1 MPDAMWLSPLTMLL
15 KYYLDRVKFH
25 TNYEQLRTLIETVFT
40 ESQILRSNTV
50 LAPLDSLVISLQ
62 EFEDWKASGRVFEY
76 LDHCI
81 LRLARKPVHYYDILA
96 DLIAAAELDFN
107 PRHCQVDLL
116 LVTIVDQWHFLV
128 KSTDIPTVINVS
140 RWLVRYIEVM
150 ELGNG
155 YLEMLPLQDKTTKL
169 LSRIRDQLQ
178 YNIHDTT
185 CRAIFE
191 KTFKIRPELEVLSN
205 SVAANITT
213 RTAQKSRQPGS
224 SPKANTEPP
233 ATFLPPGPPGE
244 TQDHPGLHQW
254 TRHEIQDAISEGHVK
269 ALVLCLCSKHV
280 EIRKQALIGVRAFM
294 MKLEVG

>member
-1 MPDAMWLSPLTMLL
+1 MPDTMWLSPLTMLL
-15 KYYLDRVKFH
+15 KHYLDRIKFH
-25 TNYEQLRTLIETVFT
+25 TKYEQLRTLIETVIT

-62 EFEDWKASGRVFEY
+62 DFDDWKASGRVFEY

-81 LRLARKPVHYYDILA
+81 LRLVRKPVHYYDILT

-128 KSTDIPTVINVS
+128 KSTDVPTVINVS
-140 RWLVRYIEVM
+140 RWLVRFIEVIN
-150 ELGNG
+150 LGNG
-155 YLEMLPLQDKTTKL
+155 YLEMLSLQDETTKL
-169 LSRIRDQLQ
+169 LSRMRDQLQ
-178 YNIHDTT
+178 YTVPDTT
-185 CRAIFE
+185 CRAVFE

-205 SVAANITT
+205 LVAANITS
-213 RTAQKSRQPGS
+213 RTAQKSRRSAP
-224 SPKANTEPP
+224 SPKANSESP
-233 ATFLPPGPPGE
+233 ATFLPPGPPEE
-244 TQDHPGLHQW
+244 TQDYPGLHQW

-280 EIRKQALIGVRAFM
+280 EIRKQALTAVRAFKI
-294 MKLEVG
+294 KLEVG